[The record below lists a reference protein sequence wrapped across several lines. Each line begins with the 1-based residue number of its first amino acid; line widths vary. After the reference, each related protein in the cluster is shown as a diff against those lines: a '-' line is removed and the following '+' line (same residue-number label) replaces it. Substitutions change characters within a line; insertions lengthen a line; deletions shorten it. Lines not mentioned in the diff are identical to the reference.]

1 MVMKMFL
8 KISLLLNLGLAGGLI
23 FMLLGGQKQM
33 AGPPLQL
40 MAATPALVNTN
51 FSAPPPV
58 PVPEVTKP
66 FCWSQLDSK
75 NYHVFVKNLRATGC
89 PERTLRAI
97 VVADVDTIFRQRGD
111 ELEKKLDDLD
121 QGSWAVQLS
130 SYNQQQALKAEVQ
143 KLPGQ
148 EAAAVDNFLDS
159 RTDPTE
165 ITAPMASA
173 SRSWQG
179 GSLPSSRQ
187 ITAALAADSPAGTSA
202 VGASAAAISEAGLD
216 SRPSAASASDPAATV
231 YQPWYGKQT
240 AQLPPAPKGAAL
252 PVVFQPVD
260 QTAMGLN
267 ETQMQAVNDVRQS
280 FLNSISGS
288 SQNPNDPAYQ
298 QLWQQA
304 QSQSDA
310 LSEIYLGYNLYIKLW
325 TAQYQK

>member
-40 MAATPALVNTN
+40 MAATSALVNTN
-51 FSAPPPV
+51 FSAPPPALV
-58 PVPEVTKP
+58 PVAAKP
-66 FCWSQLDSK
+66 FCWSQLDAK
-75 NYHVFVKNLRATGC
+75 DYHVFVKNLRATGC
-89 PERTLRAI
+89 PEQTLRAI
-97 VVADVDTIFRQRGD
+97 VVADVDTIFRQRSD
-111 ELEKKLDDLD
+111 ELEKKLDDLG
-121 QGSWAVQLS
+121 QGSWSVQLG
-130 SYNQQQALKAEVQ
+130 SYNEQQALKAEIQ
-143 KLPGQ
+143 ELPGQ
-148 EAAAVDNFLDS
+148 EAAAIDDFLGL
-159 RTDPTE
+159 RTAPTE
-165 ITAPMASA
+165 ITASMASA

-179 GSLPSSRQ
+179 GSSPSSRQ
-187 ITAALAADSPAGTSA
+187 ITAALVADSPAGKS
-202 VGASAAAISEAGLD
+202 SAAISGAGLG
-216 SRPSAASASDPAATV
+216 SSPAAARASDPAATV
-231 YQPWYGKQT
+231 YQPWGGKQSV
-240 AQLPPAPKGAAL
+240 QLPPAPKGAAL

-267 ETQMQAVNDVRQS
+267 ETQVQAVNDARQS